1 MFPYTLLTTDFAD
14 DRSREIGRT
23 VENHRLVALARAG
36 QPPHRSIVRRPVA
49 QAVAVLSLGAAVVVR
64 RLDECVADDL
74 GRTLAPT
81 E

>member
-1 MFPYTLLTTDFAD
+1 MFPYTLLTTDIAD
-14 DRSREIGRT
+14 HRSREIGRT
-23 VENHRLVALARAG
+23 SSITALWRSPRAVDRHTGRSSAGRPPRRSRSSASAR
-36 QPPHRSIVRRPVA
+36 QC
-49 QAVAVLSLGAAVVVR
+49 VVR